1 MTKQPAGPR
10 TGLKPVPAGPMFQN
24 PGFAQTAVLV
34 KQISRWSKLANS
46 PGLGLGRT
54 SQLNA
59 PTEPTLPILEAL
71 PELLA
76 ALARSARVVLEAPP
90 GAGKTT
96 AVPIALLD
104 QPWLAGKKILLLEP
118 RRIAARAAAM
128 FMAGK
133 LGEPVAGTV
142 GYRIRFENQVSS
154 RTRIEVITEGILTRL
169 LQADASLDGVGCV
182 IFDEFHER
190 HLHSDLA
197 LALCLDAQA
206 VLRPELRILVMS
218 ATLDGARLSQFLDA
232 ERVTSAG
239 RSFSVELRYLPPPR
253 EENLEL
259 TVARGVRAALTAT
272 DGDVLVFLPGRR
284 EIERSAG
291 ALSDL
296 DSHIELHPL
305 HGELSV
311 DAQAAAIRPAALG
324 LRKVVLATNV
334 AESSL
339 TLPGVRAVVDSGLA
353 REPKFDVNSGF
364 STLTEVWI
372 SQASATQRAGR
383 AGRVAP
389 GICFRLWSESR
400 RLEPNTR
407 PEILKA
413 DLAPLALELAAWGSA
428 ELKFLDSPPAAV
440 LAQARQLL
448 SSLGALDAK
457 ANLTVTGR
465 RCMQLGTH
473 PRLANMLVRSRGI
486 ELSLACDLIAL
497 LEARDVFK
505 GSERFREDWQ
515 SRWNALSAYRARR
528 PHGADARALAAI
540 DHASRQWAKRVR
552 ATEMPGAISAH
563 ALGDVLLHAYPDRVA
578 KVRADAPLRFGLS
591 NGRGGEINADSPLR
605 GEHWLVVS
613 ELDGT
618 SRDARIRRAAP
629 FDEALLEL
637 HYPDRMT
644 KSIEQKFDIKDAA
657 VKAREIER
665 FDQLTLSDKTVPPK
679 NAAAALCAG
688 IAELG
693 LSCLPWTEN
702 QQQLLKR
709 AQSLRAWLAPEAAFP
724 DLSDVVLLATLEDWL
739 GPFLEGKSRLS
750 HVNADVLGQALSSLL
765 SFSDQQMLDTQAP
778 KSLTVPSGMTRA
790 ISYDD
795 PAGPVLSVKLQ
806 ELFGLAETPRIAG
819 GRMPITLHL
828 LSPGGKPVQVTKD
841 LKNFWNHTYSEVKK
855 EMKGR
860 YPRHPWP
867 DDPWNAMATHR
878 AKPRGT

>member
-10 TGLKPVPAGPMFQN
+10 TGLKPVPAGPMCQN
-24 PGFAQTAVLV
+24 PGFAQTAVLA

-389 GICFRLWSESR
+389 GLCFRLWSESR
-400 RLEPNTR
+400 RLELNTR

-428 ELKFLDSPPAAV
+428 ELKFLDAPPTAV

-457 ANLTVTGR
+457 ANLSVTGR

-540 DHASRQWAKRVR
+540 DHASRQWAKRMR

-724 DLSDVVLLATLEDWL
+724 DLSDAVLLATLEDWL

-819 GRMPITLHL
+819 GRMPVTLHL

>member
-1 MTKQPAGPR
+1 MKLAEQPKSSDAQPA
-10 TGLKPVPAGPMFQN
+10 
-24 PGFAQTAVLV
+24 
-34 KQISRWSKLANS
+34 
-46 PGLGLGRT
+46 
-54 SQLNA
+54 
-59 PTEPTLPILEAL
+59 LPILAAL

-76 ALARSARVVLEAPP
+76 ALARSERVVLEAPP

-154 RTRIEVITEGILTRL
+154 KTRIEVITEGILTRL
-169 LQADASLDGVGCV
+169 LQADPSLDSVGCV

-218 ATLDGARLSQFLDA
+218 ATLDGARLSEFLDA

-239 RSFSVELRYLPPPR
+239 KSYPVEMRYLPPPR

-272 DGDVLVFLPGRR
+272 EGDVLVFLPGRR
-284 EIERSAG
+284 EIERAASA
-291 ALSDL
+291 LNDL
-296 DSHIELHPL
+296 DSTIELHPL

-311 DAQAAAIRPAALG
+311 DAQAAAIRPAAAG

-389 GICFRLWSESR
+389 GITFRLWSESR

-428 ELKFLDSPPAAV
+428 ELKFLDAPPAAV

-448 SSLGALDAK
+448 SSLGALDAN
-457 ANLTVTGR
+457 ANLSATGQ

-473 PRLANMLVRSRGI
+473 PRLANMLVRTQGI

-505 GSERFREDWQ
+505 GAERFREDWQ
-515 SRWNALSAYRARR
+515 SRWNALVAYRARR

-563 ALGDVLLHAYPDRVA
+563 VLGDVLLHAYPDRVA
-578 KVRADAPLRFGLS
+578 KVRSDAPLRFGLS

-605 GEHWLVVS
+605 GERWLVVS

-618 SRDARIRRAAP
+618 GRDARIRRAAP

-637 HYPDRMT
+637 HYADRISKT
-644 KSIEQKFDIKDAA
+644 IEQKFDLKDGA
-657 VKAREIER
+657 VKARELER
-665 FDQLTLSDKTVPPK
+665 FDQLVLSDKSVPPK
-679 NAAAALCAG
+679 NASPALCAG

-709 AQSLRAWLAPEAAFP
+709 AQSLRAWLPPEVAFP
-724 DLSDVVLLATLEDWL
+724 DLSDAVLLATLQDWL
-739 GPFLEGKSRLS
+739 GPFLAGKSRLS
-750 HVNADVLGQALSSLL
+750 HINADILGQALSAHL
-765 SFSDQQMLDTQAP
+765 SFNEQQMLDAQAP

-806 ELFGLAETPRIAG
+806 ELFGLAETPRIAQ

>member
-1 MTKQPAGPR
+1 MSA
-10 TGLKPVPAGPMFQN
+10 KP
-24 PGFAQTAVLV
+24 
-34 KQISRWSKLANS
+34 ISRWLKLANS
-46 PGLGLGRT
+46 LPL
-54 SQLNA
+54 A
-59 PTEPTLPILEAL
+59 PALPILAAL

-76 ALARSARVVLEAPP
+76 ALARSERVVLEAPP

-96 AVPIALLD
+96 VVPIALLD
-104 QPWLAGKKILLLEP
+104 QPWLAGKKIVVLEP

-128 FMAGK
+128 FMAAK
-133 LGEPVAGTV
+133 LDEPVAGTV

-154 RTRIEVITEGILTRL
+154 KTRIEVITEGILTRL
-169 LQADASLDGVGCV
+169 LQSDPSLDSVGCV

-218 ATLDGARLSQFLDA
+218 ATLDGARLSEFLDA

-239 RSFSVELRYLPPPR
+239 KSYPVELRYLPPPR

-259 TVARGVRAALTAT
+259 TVARGVRSALAAT

-284 EIERSAG
+284 EIERTAS

-296 DSHIELHPL
+296 DSTIELHPL

-311 DAQAAAIRPAALG
+311 DAQAAAIRPAASG

-389 GICFRLWSESR
+389 GITIRLWSESR

-413 DLAPLALELAAWGSA
+413 DLAPLALELAAWGSS
-428 ELKFLDSPPAAV
+428 ELKFLDAPPAAV

-448 SSLGALDAK
+448 TSLGALDAK
-457 ANLTVTGR
+457 ANLTATGR

-473 PRLANMLVRSRGI
+473 PRLANMLVRSQGA

-540 DHASRQWAKRVR
+540 DHASRQWTKRVR
-552 ATEMPGAISAH
+552 ATEMPGSISAH

-605 GEHWLVVS
+605 GERWLVVS

-618 SRDARIRRAAP
+618 GRDARIRRAAP

-637 HYPDRMT
+637 HYQDRIT
-644 KSIEQKFDIKDAA
+644 KTLEQKFDLKDAA
-657 VKAREIER
+657 VKARELER
-665 FDQLTLSDKTVPPK
+665 FDQLILSDKFVPPK

-693 LSCLPWTEN
+693 LSALPWTEN

-709 AQSLRAWLAPEAAFP
+709 AQSLRAWLPPEAIFP
-724 DLSDVVLLATLEDWL
+724 DLSEAVLLATLDDWL

-750 HVNADVLGQALSSLL
+750 HISPDVLGQALSALL
-765 SFSDQQMLDTQAP
+765 SFNDQQMLDTQAP

-806 ELFGLAETPRIAG
+806 ELFGLAETPRIAQ
-819 GRMPITLHL
+819 GRMPVTLHL

>member
-1 MTKQPAGPR
+1 MTVASQP
-10 TGLKPVPAGPMFQN
+10 LEPA
-24 PGFAQTAVLV
+24 
-34 KQISRWSKLANS
+34 
-46 PGLGLGRT
+46 
-54 SQLNA
+54 
-59 PTEPTLPILEAL
+59 LPILAAL

-76 ALARSARVVLEAPP
+76 AMARSERVVLEAPP

-96 AVPIALLD
+96 AVPLALLD

-154 RTRIEVITEGILTRL
+154 KTRIEVITEGILTRL
-169 LQADASLDGVGCV
+169 LQGDPSLESVGCV

-206 VLRPELRILVMS
+206 VLRPDLRILVMS
-218 ATLDGARLSQFLDA
+218 ATLDGARLSEFLNA

-239 RSFSVELRYLPPPR
+239 KSYPVEVRYLPPPR

-259 TVARGVRAALTAT
+259 TVARGVRAALAAS

-284 EIERSAG
+284 EIERTASA
-291 ALSDL
+291 LNDL
-296 DSHIELHPL
+296 DSSIELHPL

-311 DAQAAAIRPAALG
+311 DAQAAAIRPAAEG

-383 AGRVAP
+383 AGRVAA
-389 GICFRLWSESR
+389 GTCFRLWSESR

-428 ELKFLDSPPAAV
+428 ELKFLDAPPAAV

-448 SSLGALDAK
+448 TSLGALDSK
-457 ANLTVTGR
+457 ANLSATGR

-473 PRLANMLVRSRGI
+473 PRLANMLVRTQGV

-505 GSERFREDWQ
+505 GAERFREDWQ

-528 PHGADARALAAI
+528 PHGADARALAGI

-552 ATEMPGAISAH
+552 ATEMPGSISAH

-578 KVRADAPLRFGLS
+578 KVRGDAPLRFGLS

-605 GEHWLVVS
+605 GERWLVVS

-618 SRDARIRRAAP
+618 GRDARIRRAAP

-637 HYPDRMT
+637 HYADRIT
-644 KSIEQKFDIKDAA
+644 KTLEQKFDAKDGA
-657 VKAREIER
+657 VKARELER
-665 FDQLTLSDKTVPPK
+665 FDQLVLSDKLVPPK
-679 NAAAALCAG
+679 NASAALCAG

-693 LSCLPWTEN
+693 LSSLPWTEN
-702 QQQLLKR
+702 QLQLLKR
-709 AQSLRAWLAPEAAFP
+709 AQSLRIWLPPEAVFP
-724 DLSDVVLLATLEDWL
+724 DLSDAVLLNTLEDWL
-739 GPFLEGKSRLS
+739 GPFLEGKARLS
-750 HVNADVLGQALSSLL
+750 HINSDILGQALSAHL
-765 SFSDQQMLDTQAP
+765 SFSDQQMLDAQAP
-778 KSLTVPSGMTRA
+778 KTLTVPSGMTRA

-806 ELFGLAETPRIAG
+806 ELFGLAETPRIAQ
-819 GRMPITLHL
+819 GRMPVTLHL

-841 LKNFWNHTYSEVKK
+841 LKNFWNNTYSEVKK

>member
-24 PGFAQTAVLV
+24 PGYAQTAVLV

-284 EIERSAG
+284 EIERSAV

-457 ANLTVTGR
+457 ANLSVTGR

-629 FDEALLEL
+629 FDEALLAL

-644 KSIEQKFDIKDAA
+644 QSIEQKFDLKDAA

>member
-10 TGLKPVPAGPMFQN
+10 TRLKPVPAGPMCQN
-24 PGFAQTAVLV
+24 PGFAQTAVLA

-59 PTEPTLPILEAL
+59 PTEPALPILEAL

-400 RLEPNTR
+400 RLELNTR

-428 ELKFLDSPPAAV
+428 ELKFLDAPPTAV

-457 ANLTVTGR
+457 ANLSVTGR

-540 DHASRQWAKRVR
+540 DHASRQWAKRMR

-629 FDEALLEL
+629 FDEALLAL

-724 DLSDVVLLATLEDWL
+724 DLSDAVLLATLEDWL

-778 KSLTVPSGMTRA
+778 KSLTVPSGMTRP

-819 GRMPITLHL
+819 GRMPVTLHL